1 MMNYSLI
8 GLAQNFKVEIVQNSN
23 LQRNQDSFERDIQG
37 LGQVERGISDQNDE
51 L

>member
-1 MMNYSLI
+1 MNYSFL
-8 GLAQNFKVEIVQNSN
+8 GLAQNFKIGIVRNSN

-37 LGQVERGISDQNDE
+37 LGQVERSISDPNDE